1 MIRQLFVLLL
11 AASLLSGCS
20 LFGSKDNA
28 EPPAELKAFEKRA
41 ELRELWSFS
50 TGDGT
55 DGQFLKLVPTVV
67 GERVYVGDRN
77 GSVAALELESGK
89 LIWRSKTGIA
99 ISAGVGVGGGL
110 VLVGSSEGRLVAL
123 DAETGKQ
130 RWQAEVP
137 SEVLSV
143 PQVYEGIVVVQTVD
157 GSISALDGESA
168 ERLWVYDRSV
178 PVLTLRG
185 TSTPLVDGGV
195 VIAGFASGKM
205 VALDVRSGREVW
217 STAVAVPH
225 GRTELQRIVDVDA
238 EPVISR
244 GILYAA
250 SYQGQLVA
258 VSLQD
263 GRVLWKRDMSTY
275 AGIAVDDTQV
285 LVTDADSD
293 VWAVERSTG
302 RSLWKQSELR
312 RRALTGPAVIADYV
326 AVGDFE
332 GYLHLLM
339 RSDGSV
345 AGRVRVDS
353 DGIQATP
360 VTVFGDRLLV
370 LGAGGKLVLYQL
382 AAL

>member
-20 LFGSKDNA
+20 LFGGKDNA

-41 ELRELWSFS
+41 ELREIWSYS

-55 DGQFLKLVPTVV
+55 DGQFLKLVPTIV
-67 GERVYVGDRN
+67 GQRVYVGDRN

-110 VLVGSSEGRLVAL
+110 VLAGSSE
-123 DAETGKQ
+123 

-143 PQVYEGIVVVQTVD
+143 PQVYQGTVVVQTVD
-157 GSISALDGESA
+157 GSISALDAESA
-168 ERLWVYDRSV
+168 KRLWVYDRSV

-217 STAVAVPH
+217 NTAVAVPH

-285 LVTDADSD
+285 LITDADSD

-339 RSDGSV
+339 RSDGSI
-345 AGRVRVDS
+345 ADRVRVDS

>member
-41 ELRELWSFS
+41 ELRELWSYS

-110 VLVGSSEGRLVAL
+110 VLAGSSEGRLVAL

-143 PQVYEGIVVVQTVD
+143 PQVYQGIVVVQTVD
-157 GSISALDGESA
+157 GSISALDAESA
-168 ERLWVYDRSV
+168 ERLWIYDRSV

-205 VALDVRSGREVW
+205 VALDARSGREVW
-217 STAVAVPH
+217 SAPVAVPH

-238 EPVISR
+238 EPVVNR

-285 LVTDADSD
+285 LVSDADSD
-293 VWAVERSTG
+293 VWAIERSTG
-302 RSLWKQSELR
+302 RSLWKQAELR
-312 RRALTGPAVIADYV
+312 RRALTGPAVIGDFA

-339 RSDGSV
+339 RRDGSI
-345 AGRVRVDS
+345 ADRVRVDS